1 MDGYTVLSA
10 DDEKVGEVVGRAG
23 DNLVLERGTLRKHR
37 HLLPLAFVETSDDEQ
52 CVRTTLSKQMIED
65 SPEVADDDAQE
76 ADVDAVARYYGL
88 AGTEVAP
95 ATEGYGVTD
104 PDDPARTAID
114 DANAAGV
121 EPADAQRA
129 RIRERSGE
137 GEGPLDSISSP
148 GFTGGDRARDAG

>member
-23 DNLVLERGTLRKHR
+23 DNLVLERGHLRKHR
-37 HLLPLAFVETSDDEQ
+37 HLLPLAFVESSDDER
-52 CVRTTLSKQMIED
+52 CVRTPLSKRMIED
-65 SPEVADDDAQE
+65 SPEVGDDAAQSAE
-76 ADVDAVARYYGL
+76 EVALYYGL

-95 ATEGYGVTD
+95 PTEGYGVTD

-121 EPADAQRA
+121 EPADAERA
-129 RIRERSGE
+129 SIREGSHE
-137 GEGPLDSISSP
+137 GEGALDSVSSP
-148 GFTGGDRARDAG
+148 GFTGGDRARDAPGN

>member
-10 DDEKVGEVVGRAG
+10 DDEKVGEVVGRTG
-23 DNLVLERGTLRKHR
+23 DNLVVERGHLRKHR
-37 HLLPLAFVETSDDEQ
+37 HLLPLAFVEASDDER

-65 SPEVADDDAQE
+65 SPEVGDDE
-76 ADVDAVARYYGL
+76 ATSAEEIARYYGL

-95 ATEGYGVTD
+95 PTEGYGVTD

-129 RIRERSGE
+129 RIREDSGE
-137 GEGPLDSISSP
+137 GEGPLDSVSSP
-148 GFTGGDRARDAG
+148 GFTGGDRARDAPGG